1 MLELLR
7 RHGLTLLLLAAMLT
21 LVFTQLRPALAEKSR
36 LQSARAAEEEALQLE
51 RDGVRRLE
59 VWHENMAD
67 DELLRAR
74 ALEELQRS
82 PAQTGPVLV
91 PAPDERPP
99 EDGGLPDSEASF
111 TGADGE
117 R

>member
-1 MLELLR
+1 MPDLLR
-7 RHGLTLLLLAAMLT
+7 RYGLTLLLVAAMLT

-36 LQSARAAEEEALQLE
+36 LQEARAAEEEALQLE

-59 VWHENMAD
+59 VWHENMAG

-82 PAQTGPVLV
+82 PAQTGPVFV
-91 PAPDERPP
+91 PAPEDPQPP
-99 EDGGLPDSEASF
+99 EGLDTQLGFDESDA
-111 TGADGE
+111 E